1 MYTLYHSG
9 ACVRFES
16 GLQGQ
21 GINQGMKS
29 DRASMIS
36 SLMGEAE
43 RGDLSVSEKLFA
55 ALYADLHRLAQRELV
70 RRGKGV
76 SLSPTTLLHEA
87 YLDIARQKG
96 PTFPDEAH
104 FMGYAVRVMRGLI
117 IDNVRRRGALK
128 RGGHFE
134 ITQLGSVPAED
145 QADERELTSLSD
157 ALDELG
163 RTDPPLAQVVDL
175 KFFCGFSFA
184 EIAAL
189 HNVSERTA
197 QRQWEKARIYLHR
210 SLRGRVTL

>member
-1 MYTLYHSG
+1 
-9 ACVRFES
+9 
-16 GLQGQ
+16 
-21 GINQGMKS
+21 MKS

-36 SLMGEAE
+36 SLMGGTE
-43 RGDLSVSEKLFA
+43 RGDLSAGRELFA
-55 ALYADLHRLAQRELV
+55 VLYAELHRLAQRELV

-87 YLDIARQKG
+87 YLGIAGQKRSA
-96 PTFPDEAH
+96 FPDEAR
-104 FMGYAVRVMRGLI
+104 FTGYAVRVMRGLI
-117 IDNVRRRGALK
+117 IDHVRRHGALK

-134 ITQLGSVPAED
+134 ITQLGTVPAED
-145 QADERELTSLSD
+145 LAEERELTSLSE
-157 ALDELG
+157 ALDELAQ
-163 RTDPPLAQVVDL
+163 TDPPLAQVVDL

-210 SLRGRVTL
+210 SLCGRVAL

>member
-1 MYTLYHSG
+1 MYTLYNPG
-9 ACVRFES
+9 VRVRFES
-16 GLQGQ
+16 EFQDR
-21 GINQGMKS
+21 GIDQGMKV

-43 RGDLSVSEKLFA
+43 RGDPSAGQKLFA
-55 ALYADLHRLAQRELV
+55 ALYAELHRLAQRELV
-70 RRGKGV
+70 RRGTGV

-87 YLDIARQKG
+87 YLDIAGQKG
-96 PTFPDEAH
+96 PTFPDEAR

-117 IDNVRRRGALK
+117 IDHVRRRGALK

-134 ITQLGSVPAED
+134 ITRLGTAPAEGL
-145 QADERELTSLSD
+145 AEERELTSLSD
-157 ALDELG
+157 ALDELAE
-163 RTDPPLAQVVDL
+163 TDPPLAQVVDL

-189 HNVSERTA
+189 HSVSERTA

-210 SLRGRVTL
+210 SLRRRVTL